1 MLLHCDIWRFE
12 IFCGSREREKKM
24 LVSTAQ
30 QPQEVEN
37 ATIVERELKK
47 LYKAMKTAIHDDA
60 TVYIHFKETS
70 NLIYVLSYS
79 TSATAKKENAQ
90 RHTQCNTSTC
100 HY

>member
-47 LYKAMKTAIHDDA
+47 KMYKAMKTAIHD
-60 TVYIHFKETS
+60 TTLQY
-70 NLIYVLSYS
+70 
-79 TSATAKKENAQ
+79 
-90 RHTQCNTSTC
+90 TSTLKRQAI
-100 HY
+100 